1 MKKVLLLILSL
12 CLFAPIM
19 IAQTGNDDPIG
30 IVIGE
35 SGGNGVNPSHHAPIL
50 IPIQAVYY
58 PSISTIMVR
67 FLFDLGTISVEIE
80 NETTGNYMQTTV
92 NATQGMHPFVISGSS
107 GLWLITFTFPSGEVL
122 TGSFEI

>member
-35 SGGNGVNPSHHAPIL
+35 SGGIFNGSTLVATPSYTLHVDP
-50 IPIQAVYY
+50 
-58 PSISTIMVR
+58 
-67 FLFDLGTISVEIE
+67 
-80 NETTGNYMQTTV
+80 
-92 NATQGMHPFVISGSS
+92 
-107 GLWLITFTFPSGEVL
+107 
-122 TGSFEI
+122 